1 MVWRRKITFDR
12 VNLLKRGVIMEL
24 RAVVKSDR
32 LDALAVLGQGSA
44 LAARASR
51 IEPFRVFCPR
61 VLPTME
67 INPIL
72 NSIKDLSERSQT
84 IRGYL

>member
-1 MVWRRKITFDR
+1 M
-12 VNLLKRGVIMEL
+12 
-24 RAVVKSDR
+24 
-32 LDALAVLGQGSA
+32 
-44 LAARASR
+44 AARL
-51 IEPFRVFCPR
+51 CPR

-72 NSIKDLSERSQT
+72 NSIKDLSERTLS

>member
-1 MVWRRKITFDR
+1 V
-12 VNLLKRGVIMEL
+12 RG
-24 RAVVKSDR
+24 RH
-32 LDALAVLGQGSA
+32 LADGPT
-44 LAARASR
+44 AARL
-51 IEPFRVFCPR
+51 CPR

-72 NSIKDLSERSQT
+72 NSIKDLSERTLS

>member
-1 MVWRRKITFDR
+1 MGLR
-12 VNLLKRGVIMEL
+12 VGYTRLLFRNF
-24 RAVVKSDR
+24 AVT
-32 LDALAVLGQGSA
+32 ALAVLGQGSA

-72 NSIKDLSERSQT
+72 NSIKDLSERTQS